1 MAVNRD
7 LILAGVAGGGTG
19 ASLAWFAPKGTTL
32 PTAAT
37 GAGSDLDA
45 AFVDAGWVSEEG
57 LVKGVEENSNDITAY
72 GSLTPVRTLTTGA
85 RITFQL
91 TFLESNTNVLS
102 IYNRLPLTGAGSLTV
117 GAGGTV
123 NFTEG
128 AQRTI
133 EYAAVFDVVDGD
145 NYIRAVVPALQV
157 TARSEYTIAAGEA
170 IQYGVTLTAYPGAD
184 GVAVQWYYVLDAL
197 A

>member
-7 LILAGVAGGGTG
+7 LILAGVSGGGTG
-19 ASLAWFAPKGTTL
+19 ASLANFAPKGTTL

-37 GAGSDLDA
+37 GVGATLDA
-45 AFVDAGWVSEEG
+45 AFDDAGWISEEG
-57 LVKGVEENSNDITAY
+57 LVKGVDETSNDINAY
-72 GSLTPVRTLTTGA
+72 GSQVPVRTLTTNA
-85 RITFQL
+85 KVTFQI
-91 TFLESNTNVLS
+91 TFLESNPTTLA

-123 NFTEG
+123 SFTEG
-128 AQRTI
+128 SARTV
-133 EYAAVFDVVDGD
+133 EYAAVFDIVDGS
-145 NYIRAVVPALQV
+145 NHIRAVVPALQV
-157 TARSEYTIAAGEA
+157 TDRTEYTIAAGEA
-170 IQYGVTLTAYPGAD
+170 ISYGVTFTAYPASD